1 MKTEYILTV
10 IIPMYNNEKFI
21 ERCLQ
26 SIINQSLKN
35 IKILVVDDGS
45 TDSSSDII
53 QLYSKNTIKI

>member
-35 IKILVVDDGS
+35 IKILVVD
-45 TDSSSDII
+45 
-53 QLYSKNTIKI
+53 